1 MSSSY
6 IDSANSE
13 QLCYIPCNFC
23 NIVLVVSVPCSNLLD
38 IVTVRCGHCTNLWS
52 VNMAAAFHSNSWQN
66 HHQYLH
72 HQVGNYTNS
81 PHDQYK
87 IDCGSSS
94 ITNNS
99 THTHEERIVNRPPEK
114 RQRGPSA
121 YNQFIKEEIQRIKAN
136 NPDIAHREAFSTAAK
151 NWAHFP
157 HIQFGLRL
165 ETDNQAKLGASEF
178 NKSQLQIDQIPPL
191 LNFPAT
197 SPPEFSISVMKKVK
211 RKLGKY
217 EVGRTIGEGT
227 FAKVKFARNTETG
240 ENVAIKVL
248 AKSTILKHR
257 MVEQIKREIS
267 IMKIVRHPCIV
278 RLHEVLASQTK
289 IYIIQE
295 FVTGGE
301 LFDKIVHLGRLSE
314 DEARRYFQQL
324 IDAIAHCHSKGVYH
338 RDLKPE
344 NLLLDFQ
351 ENLKISDF
359 GLSALP
365 QQGVELLYTT
375 CGTPNYVAPEVLSNR
390 GYDGAAAD
398 VWSCG
403 IILYVLMAGYLPFEE
418 TDLPTLYTKI
428 KAAEFS
434 CPFWFSPGATSLI
447 QKIIDPNPQTRIKI
461 DGIKRD
467 PWFRKNYRAVR
478 AKADEVVNLDDVR
491 AVFDDIEDAFV
502 SEKSEDSES
511 GPLVMNAFEMITLS
525 QGLNLSAL
533 FDRRQDYVKRQTR
546 FVSRQPAKVIIET
559 IEAAAES
566 LGLKVHTRDYKTRI
580 EGVTANRAGQFAVVL
595 EVFQVAPSL
604 FMVDVRKAAG
614 DTLEYH
620 KFYKT
625 FCTKIDDVIWKPK
638 EGMSNAVLLR
648 TMTR

>member
-1 MSSSY
+1 
-6 IDSANSE
+6 
-13 QLCYIPCNFC
+13 
-23 NIVLVVSVPCSNLLD
+23 
-38 IVTVRCGHCTNLWS
+38 
-52 VNMAAAFHSNSWQN
+52 
-66 HHQYLH
+66 
-72 HQVGNYTNS
+72 
-81 PHDQYK
+81 
-87 IDCGSSS
+87 
-94 ITNNS
+94 
-99 THTHEERIVNRPPEK
+99 
-114 RQRGPSA
+114 
-121 YNQFIKEEIQRIKAN
+121 
-136 NPDIAHREAFSTAAK
+136 
-151 NWAHFP
+151 
-157 HIQFGLRL
+157 
-165 ETDNQAKLGASEF
+165 
-178 NKSQLQIDQIPPL
+178 
-191 LNFPAT
+191 
-197 SPPEFSISVMKKVK
+197 MKKVK

-217 EVGRTIGEGT
+217 ELGKTIGEGT

-248 AKSTILKHR
+248 AKSTILKHK

-267 IMKIVRHPCIV
+267 IMKIVSHPCIV
-278 RLHEVLASQTK
+278 RLHEVLASRAK

-301 LFDKIVHLGRLSE
+301 LFDKIVHLGRLPE

-324 IDAIAHCHSKGVYH
+324 IDAIAHCHGKGVYH

-351 ENLKISDF
+351 GNLKVSDF

-365 QQGVELLYTT
+365 QQGVELLHTT

-403 IILYVLMAGYLPFEE
+403 VILYVLMAGYLPFDEA
-418 TDLPTLYTKI
+418 DLPTLYMKI
-428 KAAEFS
+428 NAAEFS
-434 CPFWFSPGATSLI
+434 CPFWFSPCATSLI
-447 QKIIDPNPQTRIKI
+447 RKIIDPNPQTRIKI
-461 DGIKRD
+461 EGIKRD
-467 PWFRKNYRAVR
+467 PWFRKNYMAVR
-478 AKADEVVNLDDVR
+478 AKEDEVVNLDDVR
-491 AVFDDIEDAFV
+491 ALFDDIEDSFV
-502 SEKSEDSES
+502 TEKSENSDG

-546 FVSRQPAKVIIET
+546 FISRQPAYVIIAT

-566 LGLKVHTRDYKTRI
+566 LGLKVHTRNYKTRI
-580 EGVTANRAGQFAVVL
+580 EGLMANKAGQFAVVL
-595 EVFQVAPSL
+595 EVYEVGPSI

-625 FCTKIDDVIWKPK
+625 FCSKIDNIIWKPK
-638 EGMSNAVLLR
+638 EGMSNAVLPR